1 ALASGR
7 HDDARR
13 LYREALAADP
23 PNLYAHYRLAES
35 WLATNGYAEAREWCE
50 RGLAIDPHQIG
61 LLELLAETASR
72 MGDPLLSVQCYE
84 AIATRNP
91 EVENLEKHIANQ
103 LPKIGRTE
111 EAIAAYDRALARTP
125 DLLEA
130 QSNRLFVLNY
140 VDLMAPEELS
150 AEHRRWGLR
159 HEAA

>member
-1 ALASGR
+1 MLRQVLIEAFRSLRKPARDSAGPPPTPPGVKEVLDRGDAALASGR

-91 EVENLEKHIANQ
+91 EVENLDKYI
-103 LPKIGRTE
+103 
-111 EAIAAYDRALARTP
+111 
-125 DLLEA
+125 
-130 QSNRLFVLNY
+130 
-140 VDLMAPEELS
+140 
-150 AEHRRWGLR
+150 
-159 HEAA
+159 